1 MLQNFILAFL
11 HLQQTITIKEN
22 STQSKVLSKGFLL
35 QEEYHVLCG
44 TVPGAL
50 VSSSGPKGKVIL
62 CTPSLS
68 PSLSVFWFDLCFLAK

>member
-35 QEEYHVLCG
+35 QEE
-44 TVPGAL
+44 
-50 VSSSGPKGKVIL
+50 
-62 CTPSLS
+62 
-68 PSLSVFWFDLCFLAK
+68 